1 MRNGFF
7 EFPVEVIFFS
17 VEEDETSMKDSSLI
31 SLEILSEEDL
41 VSLSMM
47 RYGFLVVS
55 NLGFLCSPTWPFCSL
70 ASSEISLE
78 IRRDI
83 RWAQEVRALKKHTQK
98 RQDGFLA
105 FDCSY
110 TLQFENK
117 GPGSDIWLLMKI
129 TTPSRSSWSSTS
141 IRRSGEIWW
150 KLFAQSFPAGKPEVK
165 NARVV
170 TARDFY
176 TSTHVPGR
184 AGTIPDAVQ
193 HPVLTC
199 KLLPYQ
205 RRTVRWMLQRE
216 GIDLQDGDNSLVPC
230 DKQKLEKLPSTFFE
244 ATDKEGKTCYVSH
257 VLGIVSTDL
266 SSIRREVCT
275 PRGGILAEEMGLG
288 KTVELISLIML

>member
-17 VEEDETSMKDSSLI
+17 VEGDKTSMKDSSLI
-31 SLEILSEEDL
+31 SLEILSEGGL

-47 RYGFLVVS
+47 R
-55 NLGFLCSPTWPFCSL
+55 CSL
-70 ASSEISLE
+70 ASSEISPE

-83 RWAQEVRALKKHTQK
+83 RWAREVRTLKKHTKK

-110 TLQFENK
+110 TLQFENE
-117 GPGSDIWLLMKI
+117 GPGSEIWLLMKI
-129 TTPSRSSWSSTS
+129 TTPTRGSWSSTS
-141 IRRSGEIWW
+141 IQRSGEIWW
-150 KLFAQSFPAGKPEVK
+150 KLFAQSFPVGKPEVED
-165 NARVV
+165 ARVV

-176 TSTHVPGR
+176 TSTHVPSR
-184 AGTIPDAVQ
+184 AGAVPDAVQ
-193 HPVLTC
+193 HPVLIC

-216 GIDLQDGDNSLVPC
+216 GMDLQDENNSLVPY
-230 DKQKLEKLPSTFFE
+230 DKQELEKLPSTFFE

-257 VLGIVSTDL
+257 VLGVVSTDL
-266 SSIRREVCT
+266 SSIRREACT